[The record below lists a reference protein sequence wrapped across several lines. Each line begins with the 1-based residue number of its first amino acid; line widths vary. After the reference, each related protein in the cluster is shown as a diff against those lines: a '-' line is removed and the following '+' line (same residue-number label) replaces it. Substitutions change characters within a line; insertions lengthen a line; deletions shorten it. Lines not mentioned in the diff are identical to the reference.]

1 MSRMLLSWSLA
12 SPFSRSW
19 MWSVCL
25 CLCITLQQIMDVFSR
40 CLPLGGFLLFALAG
54 INCIKMPAVDKIDE
68 AALLKVVDAII
79 FLLWYLYTPSKKYT
93 TTSGVKYWLY
103 RRYTTTTNKKYTGDK
118 CWLYLE
124 VPKQEAYHDDQLII
138 FFITIIISPCSYH
151 PDLILLSF
159 IIQDE
164 KNQLLTTNLWLNLVS
179 FPFSKIWRFPG
190 VLTIFFQGWLFIT
203 RLSSRGGYIT
213 RICSLFRGG
222 YFTGISSRGGYF
234 TRIFSRGGYL
244 SQRVVSDSHI
254 RGIFPPGVVISQEF
268 LLGWL
273 YHKDFF
279 PGVDFFSVHSHKIY
293 PLTWCLF
300 WNWLNKTIIWWWE
313 ADILIKLCGWIWW
326 FFICKMY
333 FAWPCESSRNDT
345 HPIPSRL

>member
-1 MSRMLLSWSLA
+1 MQLSS
-12 SPFSRSW
+12 FFE
-19 MWSVCL
+19 V
-25 CLCITLQQIMDVFSR
+25 
-40 CLPLGGFLLFALAG
+40 
-54 INCIKMPAVDKIDE
+54 
-68 AALLKVVDAII
+68 
-79 FLLWYLYTPSKKYT
+79 YTPHLKSTPPPVVSNIGFTAGTPPPPKSTPVTNVGCTWKFQSKK
-93 TTSGVKYWLY
+93 LIMM
-103 RRYTTTTNKKYTGDK
+103 
-118 CWLYLE
+118 
-124 VPKQEAYHDDQLII
+124 II
-138 FFITIIISPCSYH
+138 FFFTIIKSPCLYH

-190 VLTIFFQGWLFIT
+190 VLTTFFQGWLFIT

-213 RICSLFRGG
+213 RICSLSRDG